1 MISESSYVTPLN
13 SDTSD
18 YLTIAP
24 MRGKGAPKERGNK
37 SV

>member
-1 MISESSYVTPLN
+1 MISESSYVTPLD

-18 YLTIAP
+18 YLTIVP
-24 MRGKGAPKERGNK
+24 TRGKGAPKERGSR

>member
-24 MRGKGAPKERGNK
+24 KRGKGAPMERGNE